1 MNPLSGNNL
10 SLWKLD
16 AVEGLIET
24 ACARNCTLNVTQSL
38 KEVTNYES
46 NNWQEFKPD
55 LQSWTMQVDGLVAN
69 QEYSYWKMLRDQK
82 TRAKF
87 FFQFIV
93 DEGAGGFYVVSGYAF
108 IVNFTMSGPQKD
120 VATYQMSLQGTG
132 SYSITDTPIPPS
144 GGDMTYR
151 TYYQATGGETSFVV
165 TALINCNALL
175 YASRGGIDGTDII
188 TSGTPTGGEFKID
201 ISTGTIYIDNTNP
214 AVPGEWFNFLYR

>member
-1 MNPLSGNNL
+1 MNPLSGNKL

-16 AVEGLIET
+16 ASEGLIET

-38 KEVTNYES
+38 KEVTNFQS
-46 NNWQEFKPD
+46 NYFQEFKPD

-69 QEYSYWKMLRDQK
+69 QGYSYWKMLRDQK
-82 TRAKF
+82 MRAKF

-93 DEGAGGFYVVSGYAF
+93 DEGIDGFYIVSGYAY
-108 IVNFTMSGPQKD
+108 IVSFSVSGPQKD

-132 SYSITDTPIPPS
+132 SYSITDQPIPPI

-165 TALINCNALL
+165 TKLVNCNELL
-175 YASRGGIDGTDII
+175 YASRGGIDSTNII
-188 TSGTPTGGEFKID
+188 IIGNPLGAEIKITKSSGTINID
-201 ISTGTIYIDNTNP
+201 PTNP

>member
-24 ACARNCTLNVTQSL
+24 ACARNCTLQVNQAL

-55 LQSWTMQVDGLVAN
+55 LQSWSMQVDGLVAN

-108 IVNFTMSGPQKD
+108 ITNFTMAGPQKD

-151 TYYQATGGETSFVV
+151 TSYQATGGETSFVV
-165 TALINCNALL
+165 PALINCNALL
-175 YASRGGIDGTDII
+175 YASRGGIDSTDII
-188 TSGTPTGGEFKID
+188 TSGTPTGGEFKIN
-201 ISTGTIYIDNTNP
+201 IPTGTIYIDVSNP